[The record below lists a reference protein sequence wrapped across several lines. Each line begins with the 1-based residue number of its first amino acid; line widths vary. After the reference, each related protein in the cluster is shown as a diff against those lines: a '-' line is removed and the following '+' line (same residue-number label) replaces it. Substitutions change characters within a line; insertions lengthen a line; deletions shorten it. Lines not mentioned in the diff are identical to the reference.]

1 MVMNRAPFVDG
12 IFSAHDLRDATREG
26 APVIVHAFV
35 DAASFDVTN
44 ALREIRE
51 CRLADVVDADIDD
64 PRCRVR

>member
-1 MVMNRAPFVDG
+1 MVMNRAPFVNG
-12 IFSAHDLRDATREG
+12 IFSAHDLHDATREG

-51 CRLADVVDADIDD
+51 CRFADVVDADIDD